1 MDFSARFAERA
12 YHLPSKRPRTTTEN
26 DENNEQK
33 TFAGDF
39 FFAHGVRL
47 RDSLANIVAEP
58 GTHVGDRVA
67 HEAREGVRRVRAL
80 AEKGTRARRATE
92 SNLYPETEHL
102 RALDRAFGVALR
114 AEDVCAGRRR
124 TRKRE
129 RRRVAK
135 CLITRRWTT

>member
-67 HEAREGVRRVRAL
+67 HVGARRRSQSA
-80 AEKGTRARRATE
+80 RARRKRNA
-92 SNLYPETEHL
+92 
-102 RALDRAFGVALR
+102 RAPRDGIEPLPRN
-114 AEDVCAGRRR
+114 
-124 TRKRE
+124 
-129 RRRVAK
+129 
-135 CLITRRWTT
+135 